1 MFRSPIVAHVAKAL
15 GLRSSAG
22 AQPRCLSE
30 DDAAAVAYGLTR
42 SSAGAIN
49 GIDIRVQISMIT
61 GELPTP
67 SEVRRVKH
75 LLTAADW
82 LVADQFD
89 SPEG

>member
-1 MFRSPIVAHVAKAL
+1 MFQPPIVAHVAKAL

-22 AQPRCLSE
+22 RQPRRLSE

-42 SSAGAIN
+42 SAAGAIN

-61 GELPTP
+61 DELPTP

-75 LLTAADW
+75 FLTEADW